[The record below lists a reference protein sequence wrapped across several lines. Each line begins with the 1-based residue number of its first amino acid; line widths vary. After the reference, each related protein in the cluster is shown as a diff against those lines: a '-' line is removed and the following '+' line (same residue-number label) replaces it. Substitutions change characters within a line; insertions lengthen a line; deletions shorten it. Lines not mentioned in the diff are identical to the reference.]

1 MPDAPPPSGLGY
13 ALRALRTRDYAIF
26 WSGAL
31 VSNSGTWLQGV
42 AIPYVLFQLTGS
54 ATWVGL
60 ATFATFLPIM
70 LLAPFGGVLAD
81 RYSRKRVLL
90 IGQSLA
96 AVFAIALWLVWSA
109 GLATPGW
116 ILVLTALGGMAAGL
130 TVPAWQAFVPT
141 LVAPDDLPSAITL
154 NSVQFNASRAI
165 GPMVGGIVL
174 AQYGAALAFL
184 LNAISFI
191 AVFVALLLIGA
202 RRVPPQGATA
212 RVVAGITEALVYLR
226 TRPGITLSI
235 LVAVMVGFL
244 GYPIVQFTV
253 VFAEDI
259 YGVGPEAL
267 GYLLGAL
274 GLGAILVAPW
284 VAGAFGDITPSSVVR
299 LSLPVYASAIIAFGL
314 SRTYVFGLLAAVVV
328 GGGFLALIATTNT
341 ATQILVDEHM
351 RGRVLALRVMAF
363 TGSYPIGGLLQG
375 WLADVFSA
383 PAVVTTAGVLLLV
396 IWLWARRQTR
406 ALARLDARPA

>member
-1 MPDAPPPSGLGY
+1 MAAAAPQSGLAY
-13 ALRALRTRDYAIF
+13 ALRALRTRDYAVF

-31 VSNSGTWLQGV
+31 VSNSGTWLQAV
-42 AIPYVLFQLTGS
+42 AIPYVLFQLTSS

-70 LLAPFGGVLAD
+70 LLSPFGGVLAD

-90 IGQSLA
+90 VGQSLA
-96 AVFAIALWLVWSA
+96 AAFAILLWGVWSA

-141 LVAPDDLPSAITL
+141 LVEKEDLPSAITL

-165 GPMVGGIVL
+165 GPMIGGIVL

-184 LNAISFI
+184 LNAISFV
-191 AVFVALLLIGA
+191 AVFIALLLIKA
-202 RRVPPQGATA
+202 RRVPPQGGTA
-212 RVVAGITEALVYLR
+212 KVVAGIREALAYLR

-284 VAGAFGDITPSSVVR
+284 VAGAFGDVTPSAVVR
-299 LSLPVYASAIIAFGL
+299 LSLPVYAVAIIAFGL
-314 SRTYVFGLLAAVVV
+314 SRTYVFGLLAVVV
-328 GGGFLALIATTNT
+328 
-341 ATQILVDEHM
+341 E
-351 RGRVLALRVMAF
+351 
-363 TGSYPIGGLLQG
+363 
-375 WLADVFSA
+375 
-383 PAVVTTAGVLLLV
+383 
-396 IWLWARRQTR
+396 
-406 ALARLDARPA
+406 LDLP

>member
-1 MPDAPPPSGLGY
+1 M
-13 ALRALRTRDYAIF
+13 RALRTRDYAIF
-26 WSGAL
+26 WAGAL

-42 AIPYVLFQLTGS
+42 AIPYVLFQLTRS

-90 IGQSLA
+90 VGQSLA
-96 AVFAIALWLVWSA
+96 AVFAILLWAVWSA

-116 ILVLTALGGMAAGL
+116 ILVLTALGGSAAGL

-141 LVAPDDLPSAITL
+141 LVEPDDLPSAITL

-165 GPMVGGIVL
+165 GPMIGGIVL
-174 AQYGAALAFL
+174 AQYGAAPAFL
-184 LNAISFI
+184 MNAISFV
-191 AVFVALLLIGA
+191 AVFIALLLIRA

-212 RVVAGITEALVYLR
+212 RVVAGIREALVYLR

-235 LVAVMVGFL
+235 LVAVTVGFL

-259 YGVGPEAL
+259 YMVGPEAL
-267 GYLLGAL
+267 GYLLGSL

-284 VAGAFGDITPSSVVR
+284 VAGAFGDVRPSAVVQA
-299 LSLPVYASAIIAFGL
+299 SLPVYAVAIIAFGL
-314 SRTYVFGLLAAVVV
+314 SRTYVFGLLAAIVV

-341 ATQILVDEHM
+341 ATQTLVDEHM
-351 RGRVLALRVMAF
+351 RGRVLALRVMGF
-363 TGSYPIGGLLQG
+363 TGAYPIGGLLQG
-375 WLADVFSA
+375 WLADVFSP
-383 PAVVTTAGVLLLV
+383 PAVVTTAGVLLLL
-396 IWLWARRQTR
+396 IWLWARRQTV
-406 ALARLDARPA
+406 ALARLDEART